1 MARILYVEDEPD
13 IRSDVVEE
21 LVDLGHTISAAADGR
36 EGLQMALDFRPD
48 IILCD
53 CLMPGMTGPEMVR
66 ALHDGY
72 PEFKSVPVVFLSA
85 HADPAHQEEGL
96 AAGARAYLTKPV
108 DFDELEGVLGELL
121 DAAGTA

>member
-21 LVDLGHTISAAADGR
+21 LVDSGYTISAATDGT
-36 EGLQMALDFRPD
+36 EGLQMALDVRPD

-66 ALHDGY
+66 RLRAEH
-72 PEFKSVPVVFLSA
+72 PEFDSVPVVFLSA
-85 HADPAHQEEGL
+85 HADQAHQDEGL
-96 AAGARAYLTKPV
+96 AAGAKVYLTKPV
-108 DFDELEGVLGELL
+108 DFDELEGVLETLL
-121 DAAGTA
+121 GAAAAG